1 MLAPWKKGYDKPRQC
16 IKKQR
21 HYFANKAMVF
31 PVVMYGCG
39 RWTIKKAD
47 HQRADAF
54 ELWCWR
60 KLLRV
65 SWTAMRSNHL
75 ILKEINTEYSL
86 EGLMM
91 KVKLQY
97 FGQLIRRT
105 VGLEKTLMLGKTES
119 RKRRG
124 WQRTRWFDGNTD
136 SMDVSLSKSGRWWR
150 TGKPS
155 MLQSMGLHRVR
166 QDWATELKCWTTINR
181 RMSDP
186 SKKRYPT
193 STGKGEAPARW

>member
-1 MLAPWKKGYDKPRQC
+1 MFAPWKKSYDQPRQH

-21 HYFANKAMVF
+21 HYFSQNGCLVKAMVF
-31 PVVMYGCG
+31 PVVMYGCES
-39 RWTIKKAD
+39 WTIKKAE
-47 HQRADAF
+47 HWRADAF

-105 VGLEKTLMLGKTES
+105 DWLEKTLMLGKTES

-166 QDWATELKCWTTINR
+166 HDWATEQHCFLFYIRVYLINNVILVWGV
-181 RMSDP
+181 
-186 SKKRYPT
+186 K
-193 STGKGEAPARW
+193 